1 MNSLLRAS
9 RVSSTLLP
17 VVTTFLFFEMTISLF
32 GVVLLSPN
40 HKKGSGLEEKNVQTT
55 EQNRRMPL
63 AEEEYD
69 DAGNPL
75 ASSTMSRG
83 TVRSLAPR
91 RNPIEEQHSNLCD
104 QPFSSELAISR
115 NQKDAAVAA
124 ERAQISKALSEL
136 QTLSQSRLKVVEQT
150 ISDKKNSYAA
160 RLSALLGL
168 SSYVPSENLDHQ
180 KLLAVVEKKITC
192 YQLELQQMV
201 SYLPK
206 RAALL
211 FKDDNFPLNKSQNVV
226 KESLERAQEI
236 GDALIQDVCKSAPG
250 SKATSNDQLESLPS
264 LSDEQLLF
272 LDKVID
278 LVQKIQLFILGYHSS
293 SFITMNKEQLAEV
306 EAKLMEIPINGVT
319 LQEFEDPDQVD
330 NFSTA
335 EPNQSENFST
345 EVRDLYLAAQKF
357 LKNNQALFL
366 LKEAETIPTE
376 KASFTAQE
384 SARIIRQNVEKIE
397 ERKTSIQSEVEE
409 TRENNKE
416 SIENDLAA
424 MTTLHDL
431 LLNASLSYSAIEDET
446 SIEEKSGNLN
456 QLHDQIIRAIEE
468 LTDQGT
474 KLNFTTH
481 TARLS
486 SLETLLEREEFK
498 INAPDLQPMRPLAFL
513 SALNSLENLDR
524 DRIIGTH
531 GRIALDPIK
540 HKRQEDRSSPIPE
553 EDYTEKTRREW
564 TSGIDLIRLAICRTF
579 GIHVINEFDQM
590 FFTKIKHKNSLKVQE
605 VKQFLFDAQNQLKH
619 SPGFFVDSQMSHA
632 DFLKISKAISTQESS
647 FPHKVIKKDQ
657 ERLAFNPFIKKFPN
671 SQYESF
677 FDETSQQDED
687 IRQREAGFEYV
698 REALREAFPEEFL
711 TKNQMDEILLK
722 FDTKFNVV
730 EDSTL
735 LTLETLHDFIDTERD
750 ILRKRPYC
758 SKYMARY
765 LDSDA
770 IRNLRNGLFMSIGSH
785 ILPFIFGILS
795 YIAIQSRS

>member
-32 GVVLLSPN
+32 GGVLWSSPSKN
-40 HKKGSGLEEKNVQTT
+40 NQEELGLEKKNTFQTT
-55 EQNRRMPL
+55 EGNRRKADL
-63 AEEEYD
+63 ADERCDAD
-69 DAGNPL
+69 DNHL
-75 ASSTMSRG
+75 ASWTMLRG
-83 TVRSLAPR
+83 TVRPR
-91 RNPIEEQHSNLCD
+91 RNPIEEQHSNLYD
-104 QPFSSELAISR
+104 QPFSSSR
-115 NQKDAAVAA
+115 AFSRKQKDADVAA
-124 ERAQISKALSEL
+124 ERAKISNALSEP
-136 QTLSQSRLKVVEQT
+136 QTLSQNRLKVIEQT
-150 ISDKKNSYAA
+150 ISDQKNSYTA

-168 SSYVPSENLDHQ
+168 SSYVPSENFNHQ

-192 YQLELQQMV
+192 YQLELQQLV

-206 RAALL
+206 RAVLL
-211 FKDDNFPLNKSQNVV
+211 FKDNNVPLNRSQNVV
-226 KESLERAQEI
+226 NASLEQAQEI
-236 GDALIQDVCKSAPG
+236 GDSLIQDVCKSAPG
-250 SKATSNDQLESLPS
+250 SEATSNDQLES

-293 SFITMNKEQLAEV
+293 SFITTNKEQLAGV

-319 LQEFEDPDQVD
+319 LQEFKDPDQVD
-330 NFSTA
+330 NFSA
-335 EPNQSENFST
+335 

-366 LKEAETIPTE
+366 LKEAETISTE
-376 KASFTAQE
+376 KAFFTAQE
-384 SARIIRQNVEKIE
+384 SARIIRQTVEKIE
-397 ERKTSIQSEVEE
+397 ERKTFIQSEVEE
-409 TRENNKE
+409 TREDNKE
-416 SIENDLAA
+416 SIENDVVA

-431 LLNASLSYSAIEDET
+431 LLNASLYYSAIEDET

-456 QLHDQIIRAIEE
+456 QLHDQIIRAIDE
-468 LTDQGT
+468 LTAQET
-474 KLNFTTH
+474 ELNFTP
-481 TARLS
+481 RLS
-486 SLETLLEREEFK
+486 SLKKLLEQEEFK

-513 SALNSLENLDR
+513 SALNSLEINLDT

-540 HKRQEDRSSPIPE
+540 PKRQEDRSSPIPE

-619 SPGFFVDSQMSHA
+619 SPGFFVDSQMPHA
-632 DFLKISKAISTQESS
+632 DFLKISKDISTQESS
-647 FPHKVIKKDQ
+647 FPNKVIKKDQ

-677 FDETSQQDED
+677 FDATSKQNED
-687 IRQREAGFEYV
+687 IRQREDGFKYV
-698 REALREAFPEEFL
+698 RDALKEAFPEEFL
-711 TKNQMDEILLK
+711 TKNQMDEILQK
-722 FDTKFNVV
+722 FDTKFKVV
-730 EDSTL
+730 EGATL
-735 LTLETLHDFIDTERD
+735 LTLETLHAFIDTERD
-750 ILRKRPYC
+750 ILRKRPYY

-770 IRNLRNGLFMSIGSH
+770 IHNLRNGLFMSIGSH